1 MKKKKKAVKMTTDKT
16 EKDGTLE
23 STALVERIK
32 ESGALINFTLIALV
46 CSVIIM
52 DIIVYPITIFAVNNK
67 NAYNIIFKY
76 SFLTLSA
83 GIIIYFIL
91 DRVLKLIKD
100 GFSVSKIIIYSIKK
114 IFSCIG
120 IAFAFISISAAII
133 SIIYRLLD
141 LNNTFLSK
149 ITGS

>member
-1 MKKKKKAVKMTTDKT
+1 MKKKAVKMTTDKS

-23 STALVERIK
+23 STAVVERIK

-52 DIIVYPITIFAVNNK
+52 DIIVYPITIFAVTNT
-67 NAYNIIFKY
+67 NASNFIFKY

-83 GIIIYFIL
+83 GIIIYFISN
-91 DRVLKLIKD
+91 RVLKLIKD
-100 GFSVSKIIIYSIKK
+100 GFSVSKIIIYFIKR
-114 IFSCIG
+114 IFSYIG
-120 IAFAFISISAAII
+120 IAFAFISISAVII

-149 ITGS
+149 IIGS